1 MRPPLFDRPATGAI
15 GQLTLLALLPRLVAA
30 LFSGGYFAHDDHFL
44 VVEAARSWADGEDY
58 NNWLPWN
65 QGADPRPSGH
75 SFFYVGLHFILFK
88 LLLAMG
94 IDDPADGM
102 VVVRIL
108 HALWSLLVVRLGYRI
123 ALRLSDP
130 EIAWRTGLFLAL
142 LGFMPFLSVRNLVEV
157 ACIPF
162 VMAGAWELVRRPEGP
177 AARNALMAGV
187 WLGMAMNVRFQTIFF
202 AAGPGLALLFQR
214 RWPAM
219 LAYGGGLLI
228 PLVLIQGGLDLFV
241 WGRPFAE
248 LAEYVGYNLVNT
260 TTYGVQPWY
269 NYVLL
274 LAGLFIP
281 PFSLFVLWGFARRPA
296 HLLVWLPVLLFVAV
310 HSYFPN
316 KQERFILPIV
326 PLYFTLGHVAWER
339 FRTAS
344 GWWRAHQR
352 LWRGILGWTW
362 GLSTV
367 VLVVLSM
374 NTSKRSRVEAMGMLL
389 HRDDVRG
396 WVVEDTPEH
405 EPPMLPKYYGLQ
417 WRAAVLDVAD
427 TAMALDSAVAHLATA
442 GLAPNYAFFIGQEDL
457 PVRMARVEQALGPLD
472 LVGVAEPGLVDRFV
486 HWLNPVNRN
495 ETITVMRTKA
505 I

>member
-1 MRPPLFDRPATGAI
+1 
-15 GQLTLLALLPRLVAA
+15 
-30 LFSGGYFAHDDHFL
+30 
-44 VVEAARSWADGEDY
+44 
-58 NNWLPWN
+58 
-65 QGADPRPSGH
+65 
-75 SFFYVGLHFILFK
+75 
-88 LLLAMG
+88 
-94 IDDPADGM
+94 
-102 VVVRIL
+102 
-108 HALWSLLVVRLGYRI
+108 
-123 ALRLSDP
+123 
-130 EIAWRTGLFLAL
+130 
-142 LGFMPFLSVRNLVEV
+142 
-157 ACIPF
+157 
-162 VMAGAWELVRRPEGP
+162 
-177 AARNALMAGV
+177 
-187 WLGMAMNVRFQTIFF
+187 MAMNVRFQTIFF